1 MGVSGARRGREKER
15 RKNYLMC
22 LGKKEKREKGK
33 IETERGGVKEGGRGG
48 GGKGYGYPTRDNSSR
63 LLTRERASRSQKE
76 QDLRR
81 MLRGGW
87 WRERYRNQDLR

>member
-48 GGKGYGYPTRDNSSR
+48 GVKDTDIQHEII
-63 LLTRERASRSQKE
+63 LL
-76 QDLRR
+76 
-81 MLRGGW
+81 GC
-87 WRERYRNQDLR
+87 